1 MINPSMRER
10 AWICRNILLLGGFQL
25 PTPQAGPGSARSP
38 VLAAVESLAVAKT
51 VAEMVRNSNTGLPL
65 CCTAEMVEP
74 AVDEA
79 AGGGEADDG
88 ITPAAGRSRPPAVK
102 VSFLWRDAYK
112 SDPASKALVDRLRR
126 RMIPAGRGATV
137 PAPGAADG
145 RGRGPRTSPGGG
157 ASAAGAGGARP
168 PAAPVVPGVAKPAR
182 RKRGGRTTP
191 RDRGATTKSVR
202 SVRSDAVKAQLAAAE
217 ELVARAFQDEQ
228 HRTVV
233 VQPPY
238 TVREVEANQIWPHG
252 GILLVAQFPFSID
265 DSWRARLK
273 EWRGNC
279 TKVIASTTG
288 KACVGGTYVAT
299 LELFD
304 PAVAT
309 PTATDGALRVDLV
322 AARGSR
328 RTGTEVAGGEGDG
341 EEEEGSDD
349 NGEEANQGGGG
360 GDGGRGSSE
369 DGSNQTFHRAVDGN
383 ERAGTAGT
391 RGGGGGRRGGGGDD
405 GNGGGSGGSGGSG
418 ATGRSGNTTGASQQD
433 GVSLVA
439 APAFE
444 SVSLGLHDI
453 LLRALKTTNAGVG
466 LPVGQVVRMRTI
478 TCSPPSPFS
487 LTFQFR
493 FPKDLDTTKA
503 SECEMQDRNHIA
515 IGFPVCTPPAA
526 GSSSRMMLD

>member
-10 AWICRNILLLGGFQL
+10 AWICRNILLLDGFQL

-65 CCTAEMVEP
+65 CCTAEMVQP

-88 ITPAAGRSRPPAVK
+88 ISPAAGRSRPPAVK
-102 VSFLWRDAYK
+102 VSFLCRDAYK

-202 SVRSDAVKAQLAAAE
+202 YVGSDAVKAQLAAAE

-265 DSWRARLK
+265 YSWRARLK
-273 EWRGNC
+273 EWRRNC

-309 PTATDGALRVDLV
+309 PTAMDGALRVDLV

-369 DGSNQTFHRAVDGN
+369 DGSNQTFHRAVDVN

-503 SECEMQDRNHIA
+503 SEC
-515 IGFPVCTPPAA
+515 
-526 GSSSRMMLD
+526 